1 VIRATGSVS
10 IKNLKVRGHNGGAVV
25 VDMVST
31 DDASTVDLDGLEV
44 EYVGG
49 PTRAMFRIGSVG
61 HGYKGAISVKNI
73 NVVPTQ
79 AVQGYPLPLCLFET
93 DVATFHPHSLDPR
106 IVTDV
111 TGDWANYRTDGPLN
125 IPIAAQSQA
134 YSFILPQPG
143 SGGFIEGNRFNF
155 TGGKIYKTPSID
167 RLYRFQMSGRMVC
180 ANANTVLEFGVAFD
194 GSDGYPVS
202 TQKAY
207 TDNNAVAGSFNVS
220 VLAHWRGGGMYPT
233 VKNLTD
239 GNPISLSDIIIQITQ
254 A

>member
-49 PTRAMFRIGSVG
+49 PTRAVFRIGDTG
-61 HGYKGAISVKNI
+61 HNYNGSISVKNI
-73 NVVPTQ
+73 NMVPTQ

-93 DVATFHPHSLDPR
+93 SESAFHQHSLDPR

-125 IPIAAQSQA
+125 IPIAVQSQA

-220 VLAHWRGGGMYPT
+220 VLAHWRGGGVYPT